1 MNANP
6 KIKVK
11 PTLFTTIIEI
21 INYFLLILFWV
32 ITSLVYKHL
41 PNKIPTHYNGFGE
54 VDAYGDKTTIFLLPL
69 IATVLFLIVSISA
82 KNPHT
87 FKYSITITEQ
97 NAEGQYKNAMR
108 FMQLIKLFML
118 LVFIFID
125 YKTIQIAFNE
135 SENLG
140 VWFLP
145 ALIFIVLTI
154 ICYSII
160 QSKKK

>member
-1 MNANP
+1 MNENP

-41 PNKIPTHYNGFGE
+41 PNEIPTHYNSFGE
-54 VDAYGDKTTIFLLPL
+54 VDVYGEKTTIFLLPL

-87 FKYSITITEQ
+87 FNYSITITEQ
-97 NAEGQYKNAMR
+97 NAETQYKNAMR

-118 LVFIFID
+118 IVFIFID
-125 YKTIQIAFNE
+125 YKTIQIALNK

-145 ALIFIVLTI
+145 ALIFMVLII

>member
-21 INYFLLILFWV
+21 INYFSLILFWV

-97 NAEGQYKNAMR
+97 NAEAQYKNAMR

-145 ALIFIVLTI
+145 TLIFIVLTI